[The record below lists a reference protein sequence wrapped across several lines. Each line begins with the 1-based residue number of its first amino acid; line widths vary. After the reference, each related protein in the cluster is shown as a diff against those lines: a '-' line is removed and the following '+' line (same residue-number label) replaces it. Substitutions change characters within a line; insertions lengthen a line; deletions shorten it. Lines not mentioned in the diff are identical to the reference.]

1 MNDEDKIMNDEDKI
15 LAEMVIKGYVPV
27 EVLLKHFSI
36 SVENFIFVI
45 HYFIFVIH
53 YFLFGIILHP
63 VGVHSILPSIAACKM
78 GLIWSA
84 PCNVIHL

>member
-36 SVENFIFVI
+36 SVENLGIEEKSAEKIEENDFM
-45 HYFIFVIH
+45 
-53 YFLFGIILHP
+53 FLEID
-63 VGVHSILPSIAACKM
+63 
-78 GLIWSA
+78 
-84 PCNVIHL
+84 